1 MPKYFFHVVNSR
13 FIPDTEGTECATA
26 EEVRTQAVKA
36 AGDMLRDM
44 GLEIWTTNRWYMFVT
59 DETNRTLL
67 ELAFDAEDLTGE
79 LGGGK
84 S

>member
-1 MPKYFFHVVNSR
+1 MPRYFFHVVNSR

-26 EEVRTQAVKA
+26 DEIKAQAIKS
-36 AGDMLRDM
+36 AGAMLKDM
-44 GLEIWTTNRWYMFVT
+44 GLQVWTTNRWYMFVT
-59 DETNRTLL
+59 DETSRTLL
-67 ELAFDAEDLTGE
+67 KLGFDAEDLVGE